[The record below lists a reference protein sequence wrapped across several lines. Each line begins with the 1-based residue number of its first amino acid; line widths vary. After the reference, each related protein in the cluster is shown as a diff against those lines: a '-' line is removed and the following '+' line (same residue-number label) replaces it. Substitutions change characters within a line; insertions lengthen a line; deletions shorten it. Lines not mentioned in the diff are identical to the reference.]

1 MKMIG
6 FENSMLRQVLSVPD
20 LLDEVYPEIEPQVR
34 YVLTTPEIYSIKK
47 VVLTSCGDGYAA
59 CLAAR
64 RAFESFLQIPVE
76 VEDPL
81 TLSRYY
87 QMTWVG
93 ESPCDPLVIAV
104 SNSGQAARV
113 IEAVERMRAHRAL
126 TIAITSNADSLLA
139 KAAEKVIVPMIPEFE
154 KSPGVRT
161 YAVLQMIVYL
171 LAIRMGE
178 VRLKYTMDQ
187 ANAYRQE
194 LKRLPA
200 EFLNKKEDVCKLA
213 LETARA
219 FQEAASAEMI
229 GCGADYGTA
238 WYAHAKMYE
247 AVGLPSVHLDSENW
261 FHVNYFVKDVKRTLT
276 MVFAAKGN
284 EAQSRTRELTERLNQ
299 MGRDF
304 VLVTNDESLQ
314 AEYRFLTP
322 DSENCL
328 FQPIAAHMVPALIAG
343 YLAAMREEAYSR
355 GFEGIWKEEK
365 GMYSTT
371 VSEKVLLD

>member
-1 MKMIG
+1 MIG

-87 QMTWVG
+87 QMRWVG

-161 YAVLQMIVYL
+161 YA
-171 LAIRMGE
+171 
-178 VRLKYTMDQ
+178 
-187 ANAYRQE
+187 
-194 LKRLPA
+194 
-200 EFLNKKEDVCKLA
+200 
-213 LETARA
+213 
-219 FQEAASAEMI
+219 
-229 GCGADYGTA
+229 
-238 WYAHAKMYE
+238 
-247 AVGLPSVHLDSENW
+247 
-261 FHVNYFVKDVKRTLT
+261 
-276 MVFAAKGN
+276 
-284 EAQSRTRELTERLNQ
+284 
-299 MGRDF
+299 
-304 VLVTNDESLQ
+304 
-314 AEYRFLTP
+314 
-322 DSENCL
+322 
-328 FQPIAAHMVPALIAG
+328 
-343 YLAAMREEAYSR
+343 
-355 GFEGIWKEEK
+355 
-365 GMYSTT
+365 
-371 VSEKVLLD
+371 